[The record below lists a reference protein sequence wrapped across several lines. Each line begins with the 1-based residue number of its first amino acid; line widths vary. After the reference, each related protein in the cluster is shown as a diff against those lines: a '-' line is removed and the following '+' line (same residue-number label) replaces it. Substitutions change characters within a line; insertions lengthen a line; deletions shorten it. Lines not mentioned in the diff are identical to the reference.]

1 MQSDDVFTCFTPY
14 GYVEATFPEDDR
26 GVILDGDDGAVEY
39 VDREIRASTNIDGI
53 SLTPE
58 RLNPSDLV
66 NFCQRPSGLLVIPP
80 PWFDL
85 Q

>member
-14 GYVEATFPEDDR
+14 GCVDATFPDDAR
-26 GVILDGDDGAVEY
+26 GVVLDGDEDSVDY

-58 RLNPSDLV
+58 RLSPSDLV
-66 NFCQRPSGLLVIPP
+66 NFCQRPSGLMVLPP
-80 PWFDL
+80 FWFEL

>member
-14 GYVEATFPEDDR
+14 GCVDATFPEEER
-26 GVILDGDDGAVEY
+26 GVVLVGEDDAVDY

-58 RLNPSDLV
+58 RLSPADLV
-66 NFCQRPSGLLVIPP
+66 NFCQRSSGLMVMPP
-80 PWFDL
+80 PWFEF